1 MSASKHGTF
10 SWCELLT
17 TDVEAAK
24 SFYAELFGWT
34 MEPVTHECD
43 EGNETFEY
51 NLVKVD
57 GTEVG
62 GIMAVPPQAQGMP
75 PCWGAY
81 VTVDDV
87 DAAAAKVRD
96 LGGHIV
102 VPLKDIPGVGR
113 FCVIQD
119 PQGAALTLITYL
131 PGHE

>member
-1 MSASKHGTF
+1 MNALKHGAF

-17 TDVEAAK
+17 TDVAGAK
-24 SFYAELFGWT
+24 KFYSELLGWT
-34 MEPVTHECD
+34 MEPVTHECED
-43 EGNETFEY
+43 GAETFEY

-62 GIMAVPPQAQGMP
+62 GIMAIPAQAQGMP

-87 DAAAAKVRD
+87 EAAAGKVRE
-96 LGGHIV
+96 LGGEIM

-113 FCVIQD
+113 FCVIRD
-119 PQGAALTLITYL
+119 PQGATLTLITYL
-131 PGHE
+131 PEHE